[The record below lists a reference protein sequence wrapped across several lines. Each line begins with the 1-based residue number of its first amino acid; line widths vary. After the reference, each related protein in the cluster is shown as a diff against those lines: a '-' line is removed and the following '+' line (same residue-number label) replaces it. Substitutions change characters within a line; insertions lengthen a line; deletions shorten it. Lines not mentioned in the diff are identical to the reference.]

1 MQFQGKP
8 MIQTQENGEKPR
20 FVPALDLLDPNSGCN
35 FVSPQVKRLANIT
48 YKHGINKLPLEL
60 PNDLR
65 LRILGNKAGFSLQG
79 GEWGDPPPMYACPP
93 QNFLKNL
100 SPPLSPPGS
109 KEN

>member
-1 MQFQGKP
+1 
-8 MIQTQENGEKPR
+8 MIQTQEKGEKPR

-35 FVSPQVKRLANIT
+35 FVSPQVKRLANVT

-79 GEWGDPPPMYACPP
+79 GGMGRPPPMYACPP
-93 QNFLKNL
+93 QNFLKIC
-100 SPPLSPPGS
+100 PPPCPPQGPR
-109 KEN
+109 KIKGGHRPH

>member
-35 FVSPQVKRLANIT
+35 FVSPQVERLANIT

-79 GEWGDPPPMYACPP
+79 GEWGDPPPCMPVPP
-93 QNFLKNL
+93 KIF
-100 SPPLSPPGS
+100 
-109 KEN
+109 

>member
-1 MQFQGKP
+1 

-79 GEWGDPPPMYACPP
+79 GGNGETPPPCMPVPP
-93 QNFLKNL
+93 KIF
-100 SPPLSPPGS
+100 
-109 KEN
+109 